1 MPRHIRYSL
10 LATLAVVAATLA
22 QFVGFVAGG
31 EPSRPLVW
39 ILAGLFVVIG
49 AVMLNLAGRVEE
61 EQERA
66 VAFGATIVPF
76 GCFILTAAFG
86 LALLVLDHADVDSPA
101 LDQTP
106 SVDTLD

>member
-1 MPRHIRYSL
+1 MPRHIRYSM
-10 LATLAVVAATLA
+10 LATLVVAAAALS
-22 QFVGFVAGG
+22 QFVAKVAGG

-39 ILAGLFVVIG
+39 ALAGVFAVIG
-49 AVMLNLAGRVEE
+49 VVMLNLAGRVEGD
-61 EQERA
+61 QERA

-86 LALLVLDHADVDSPA
+86 LALLVLDHADVDAPA
-101 LDQTP
+101 LDKTP